1 MKRQNRPIFFVFMTL
16 CCMLGMLGCS
26 QGVFDCT
33 YTIRVSNQEVKDST
47 ESLMISG
54 IVYVFYADTMHYRV
68 GDWASASRGVVIN
81 RSTSQELK
89 PVASV
94 SLAESNPAVFT
105 GLNQEKLILLI
116 CDTLNRTYAWKA
128 AEIFEELESV
138 TVPVHFRSWKTEF
151 PYVESNWN
159 FNK

>member
-1 MKRQNRPIFFVFMTL
+1 MRRQNRPIFFVFMTL
-16 CCMLGMLGCS
+16 CCMLGILGCS

-47 ESLMISG
+47 ESLMTSG
-54 IVYVFYADTMHYRV
+54 IVYIFYADTMHYRV

-105 GLNQEKLILLI
+105 GLNQQKLILLI

-151 PYVESNWN
+151 PYEESKWI